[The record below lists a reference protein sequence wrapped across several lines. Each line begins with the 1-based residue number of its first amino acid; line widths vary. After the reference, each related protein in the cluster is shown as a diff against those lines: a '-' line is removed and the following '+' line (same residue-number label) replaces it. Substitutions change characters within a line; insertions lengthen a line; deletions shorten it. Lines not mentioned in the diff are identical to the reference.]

1 VEVQKE
7 RLASLREDSSRLQT
21 EITVREF
28 LARERITLPRETVED
43 IAGSIHDASGRYEVP
58 PEMILAVIRIE
69 SSFNTEALSHKGAVG
84 LMQLLPSTAEE
95 MARELRIDWTGEEIL
110 RDPSANIA
118 MGTYYLTKLLGR
130 FNDLSVALAAYNHGP
145 TRIANLAEARA
156 TLPMGYTQKVLKH
169 YSP

>member
-1 VEVQKE
+1 
-7 RLASLREDSSRLQT
+7 
-21 EITVREF
+21 
-28 LARERITLPRETVED
+28 
-43 IAGSIHDASGRYEVP
+43 
-58 PEMILAVIRIE
+58 
-69 SSFNTEALSHKGAVG
+69 
-84 LMQLLPSTAEE
+84 
-95 MARELRIDWTGEEIL
+95 
-110 RDPSANIA
+110 